1 MAPLPATSPHGTLTD
16 VRVTCP
22 QSSAQSCPSPSP
34 CSSPLVVSYVQH
46 RIQASYL
53 CSLVLTFSL
62 QPLPNASF
70 QPPACLLLGLII
82 LCVTLH
88 HSCSLSQAPG
98 FHVPHCRVCVCVC
111 ARACACVCVCTRV
124 CAYMCVCIRV
134 CLCVCAH
141 ACAYVCVY
149 ACVCA

>member
-16 VRVTCP
+16 VRVSCP
-22 QSSAQSCPSPSP
+22 QSSAHSCPSPSP

-82 LCVTLH
+82 LCATLY

-98 FHVPHCRVCVCVC
+98 FHVPHCRVCVCVFVC
-111 ARACACVCVCTRV
+111 MHACVLVCVCTRV
-124 CAYMCVCIRV
+124 C
-134 CLCVCAH
+134 LCVCGLICVYARV
-141 ACAYVCVY
+141 CAYVCVY